1 MSRNWTSSRG
11 TKTSLSGVP
20 GENARV
26 TWILILMSAV
36 LLALA
41 ACDVGSAPT
50 DRSGLTVAST
60 ARSGPTVTPAPTLI
74 PDNVTTASAG
84 PTSTPPPGS
93 PSSTLSF
100 DEQQSTLL
108 VAYRAMGVEPCCQDD
123 PGVGLVVELGFV
135 YEGGKMFV
143 TAGPAQFLATSDR
156 LAEVPI
162 QDGLVR
168 LSLDGQMVMFEC
180 DPSWYSLQYLVDGL
194 SADVPLEAVD
204 HLQTALGCS

>member
-1 MSRNWTSSRG
+1 VSWNWTSSRG
-11 TKTSLSGVP
+11 TKTSLIGVP

-26 TWILILMSAV
+26 PWILILMSAV
-36 LLALA
+36 PLALA

-60 ARSGPTVTPAPTLI
+60 AISGPTVTPAPTLI
-74 PDNVTTASAG
+74 PETVTTASAG

-100 DEQQSTLL
+100 DEQQTMLL
-108 VAYRAMGVEPCCQDD
+108 DAYRAMGVEPCCQDD
-123 PGVGLVVELGFV
+123 PGVGIVVELGFV

-156 LAEVPI
+156 LAEVPV

-168 LSLDGQMVMFEC
+168 FSVDGRVALFEC
-180 DPSWYSLQYLVDGL
+180 GL
-194 SADVPLEAVD
+194 SIDHRADVYRPR
-204 HLQTALGCS
+204 